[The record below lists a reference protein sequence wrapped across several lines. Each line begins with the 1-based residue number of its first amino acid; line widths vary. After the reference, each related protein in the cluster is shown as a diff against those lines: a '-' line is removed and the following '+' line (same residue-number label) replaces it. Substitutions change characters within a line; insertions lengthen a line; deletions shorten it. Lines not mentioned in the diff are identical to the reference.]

1 MEQFSR
7 LGGRIGVGG
16 SGAYGLRLLGLEEA
30 EHLLVPAAPEWP
42 ALTVESRV
50 SAGAP
55 LAPDEI
61 GADAASIRLRG
72 GGRVEISRDRAVFY
86 TARPLDPV
94 EVVHPYLAPVAAVV
108 GHWFGR
114 ESLHAGAAVVGGRA
128 WALLGDR
135 ESGKSSTLAALAAA
149 GHGVLC
155 DDVLVLDSLRP
166 LAGPRTLDLRED
178 AAERL
183 DLPST
188 LQPSTSRSRY
198 RVELPPAPQE
208 VAFAGSIF
216 LEWDAEEELR
226 ELRPT
231 EKVARLSAARVLRI
245 PPATPEL
252 LLELAA
258 VPGWVVRR
266 PRSWSSLEHT
276 VELIER
282 IAAT

>member
-1 MEQFSR
+1 MEQSSR
-7 LGGRIGVGG
+7 PGRRIGVRG

-30 EHLLVPAAPEWP
+30 AHLLVPAAPEWP
-42 ALTVESRV
+42 TLAVESRV
-50 SAGAP
+50 SAGLP
-55 LAPDEI
+55 LAPDVI
-61 GADAASIRLRG
+61 GPDAASIRLRG
-72 GGRVEISRDRAVFY
+72 GGRVEISRDRAIFY
-86 TARPLDPV
+86 AARPLDPV

-108 GHWFGR
+108 GHWLGR
-114 ESLHAGAAVVGGRA
+114 ESLHAGAAVVRGRA

-155 DDVLVLDSLRP
+155 DDVLVLDRLRP
-166 LAGPRTLDLRED
+166 LSGPRTLDLRED
-178 AAERL
+178 AAARL

-188 LQPSTSRSRY
+188 LQPSDTRSRH
-198 RVELPPAPQE
+198 RVELPPAPDE
-208 VAFAGSIF
+208 LVLGGSIF
-216 LEWDAEEELR
+216 LEWNAEEELR

-231 EKVARLSAARVLRI
+231 ETVGRLSSARVLRI

-258 VPGWVVRR
+258 VPAWVVRR
-266 PRSWSSLEHT
+266 PRSWFSLDRT